1 MRSPEERIARLEEK
15 DIIRDGDN
23 LLTRTTAVEVALA
36 SLQAKIERLPY
47 IEKLI
52 WGLYALIIT
61 SLLGTIAFLT
71 QFDLSM
77 IHK

>member
-36 SLQAKIERLPY
+36 ALQAKVERLPY